1 VALGKFDRSTVI
13 GTAIPSAPVIAILKG
28 GAYLF
33 IGVEGGIASMPV
45 VAGQDMYRYYWNQI
59 F

>member
-1 VALGKFDRSTVI
+1 VALGKNDRSTVI
-13 GTAIPSAPVIAILKG
+13 GTAIPSAPVIAIFKS

-33 IGVEGGIASMPV
+33 IGVEGGISSMPV
-45 VAGQDMYRYYWNQI
+45 VAGQDMYRCYWNQI